1 MSLAQNLR
9 SARQAVEM
17 VLDGMGMDSYLYT
30 VEPYTAGSDR
40 EADRWSVRVECS
52 TRGGWKEAHL
62 NVDPGE
68 LRASLRDPSV
78 RAKLQRDWQPHLR

>member
-9 SARQAVEM
+9 TAREAVER

-30 VEPYTAGSDR
+30 VEPYTAGTGR
-40 EADRWSVRVECS
+40 EADRWSVHVECS
-52 TRGGWKEAHL
+52 TRGGWKEARL
-62 NVDPGE
+62 KVDPLE

-78 RAKLQRDWQPHLR
+78 RAKLQRDWQPHLQ